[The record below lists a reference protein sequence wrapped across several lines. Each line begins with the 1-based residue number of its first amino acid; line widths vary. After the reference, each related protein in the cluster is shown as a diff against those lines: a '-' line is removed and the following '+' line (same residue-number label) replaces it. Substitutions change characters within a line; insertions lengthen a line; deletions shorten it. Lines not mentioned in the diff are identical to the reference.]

1 MTEQNS
7 TQQHSTIDSDRVIRH
22 LTRNF
27 QEVTRN
33 MGKAVRVDKNGE
45 ATELYK
51 YQVEMAYMIDEIQR
65 GPVYLMPKIIADAN
79 ELIAELQLK
88 KRAKEKEAAKK

>member
-7 TQQHSTIDSDRVIRH
+7 IQQHTSIDSDRVIRH

-27 QEVTRN
+27 QEATRN
-33 MGKAVRVDKNGE
+33 MGKATRGKNGE
-45 ATELYK
+45 ATDLYK

>member
-7 TQQHSTIDSDRVIRH
+7 TQQHATIDSDRVIRH

-27 QEVTRN
+27 QEATRN
-33 MGKAVRVDKNGE
+33 MGKAVRG
-45 ATELYK
+45 TELYK
-51 YQVEMAYMIDEIQR
+51 YQVEMAHMIDEIQR